1 MFDGDCQFCSAVANF
16 VRTNDPAGRFTLVP
30 LASPEGQ
37 ALLEATGGPPRD
49 DTFVL
54 LDYGRRFERSDAAL
68 SLALGLRWPWPL
80 AYALTLIPQ
89 ALRDDVYRF
98 VACNRRG
105 LTGDSDEGRN
115 PESPP

>member
-1 MFDGDCQFCSAVANF
+1 VADF
-16 VRTNDPAGRFTLVP
+16 VRKNDPTGRFTLLP

-37 ALLEATGGPPRD
+37 ALLQATGGLPRD

-54 LDYGRRFERSDAAL
+54 LDYGSRFERSDAAL

-80 AYALTLIPQ
+80 AYALMLIPR
-89 ALRDDVYRF
+89 ALRDDVYGF
-98 VACNRRG
+98 VACNRRPLAG
-105 LTGDSDEGRN
+105 GTDEPPT